1 MKCKLYQTPQD
12 FLEDNRGF
20 LLKYEA
26 ARAAEPWEMRSPHSG
41 EACHPGL
48 LSAATKNRE
57 EPLLLFGNTLPW
69 NLCRT
74 LSPERHTPQ
83 PLRQSWRS
91 I

>member
-26 ARAAEPWEMRSPHSG
+26 AVQLNMGNAQSHSG

-48 LSAATKNRE
+48 L
-57 EPLLLFGNTLPW
+57 FGR
-69 NLCRT
+69 CDRAG
-74 LSPERHTPQ
+74 EAFEAKRHCDP
-83 PLRQSWRS
+83 RS
-91 I
+91 